1 MGAQVVPPMVIHQ
14 HLAAR
19 FCDSY
24 PTAKKRS
31 LPFHSSSFLQQNN
44 SDSWNPNSW
53 NWDSARFVAKPSR
66 CDGVQ
71 VGSGEGKNS
80 ASYSVNPTH
89 STKDGENLLL
99 KLGSEDGRGSRGNFV
114 EPQPVSRPNKRVRS
128 GSPGVANYP
137 VCQVD
142 NCNEDLS
149 TAKDYHRRHK
159 VCEVHSKAGK
169 ALVGKQM
176 QRFCQQ
182 CSRLVYAT
190 IHLISIGWISLT
202 YIPLDYNICRVKI
215 NVCIKLMPGI
225 I

>member
-1 MGAQVVPPMVIHQ
+1 MMEEVGAQVVSPMVIHQ

-24 PTAKKRS
+24 TTAKKRA
-31 LPFHSSSFLQQNN
+31 LPFHSSSFLQQNT
-44 SDSWNPNSW
+44 SDNWNPNSW
-53 NWDSARFVAKPSR
+53 NWDSSRFVAKQLQ
-66 CDGVQ
+66 CDGAQ
-71 VGSGEGKNS
+71 VGSGEGRNG
-80 ASYSVNPTH
+80 ASYSINP
-89 STKDGENLLL
+89 TKDGENLLL
-99 KLGSEDGRGSRGNFV
+99 KLGGEDRRGSRGHNGNFV
-114 EPQPVSRPNKRVRS
+114 EAQAVARPNKRVRS
-128 GSPGVANYP
+128 GSPGCANYP

-159 VCEVHSKAGK
+159 VCEVHSKVGK

-190 IHLISIGWISLT
+190 LHLKIYW
-202 YIPLDYNICRVKI
+202 LDCV
-215 NVCIKLMPGI
+215 VLFSG
-225 I
+225 